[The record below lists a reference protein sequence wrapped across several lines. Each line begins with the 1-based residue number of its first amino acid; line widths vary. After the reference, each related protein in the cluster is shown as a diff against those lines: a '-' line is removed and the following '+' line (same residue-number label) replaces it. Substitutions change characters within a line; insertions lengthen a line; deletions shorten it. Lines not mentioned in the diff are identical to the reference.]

1 MYNQSGL
8 ERNSKCV
15 SPLVPRVPSTN
26 HVSQMMIRE
35 QDRAIDSI
43 AGTLSTL
50 AQQAGLMGREIVEHN
65 EFVPAV
71 YGCNV
76 NLTYSSRMLDDIE
89 QGVDRSGAKLDDAMK
104 RMRKFIRDTE
114 ETKSG
119 WCIII
124 LVIVLLVLLLA
135 VILI

>member
-1 MYNQSGL
+1 
-8 ERNSKCV
+8 
-15 SPLVPRVPSTN
+15 
-26 HVSQMMIRE
+26 MIRE

-50 AQQAGLMGREIVEHN
+50 AQQAGLMGQEIVEHT
-65 EFVPAV
+65 EYAHRFEGWQRADPTL
-71 YGCNV
+71 CF
-76 NLTYSSRMLDDIE
+76 RMLDDIE
-89 QGVDRSGAKLDDAMK
+89 QGVDRSNTKLDDAMK
-104 RMRKFIRDTE
+104 RMRKFLRDTE

-124 LVIVLLVLLLA
+124 LIIVLLVLLLA